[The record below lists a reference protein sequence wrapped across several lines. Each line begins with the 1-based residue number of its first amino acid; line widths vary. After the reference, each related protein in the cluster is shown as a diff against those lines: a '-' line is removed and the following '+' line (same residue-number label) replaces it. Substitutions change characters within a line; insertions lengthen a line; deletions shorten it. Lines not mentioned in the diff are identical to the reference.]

1 MGNPITKSMIV
12 TRTPLRVSLIG
23 GGSDM
28 PDFYTNNGVGS
39 VISLGLEKYIYV
51 VVKRHA
57 KIFNEQYRISYSK
70 TEVVDQLSDIQ
81 NNVIRECLRFAN
93 IQESLF
99 VSTFSDIPAA
109 SGLGSS
115 SALTVGL
122 LNALYAFKGKSVTRH
137 QLAEEACEVEIN
149 RMGQPIGKQDQ
160 YAAAFGGF
168 HQYDFMSSGAVNVRG
183 ISLPDGY
190 LDDVLQHGTLY
201 WTGLTRNVETILT
214 QQKKNFS
221 DGKQREVRA
230 VFDMVEPFRKAL
242 SAGASTEKL
251 AKIIDE
257 SWALKKAFSDTVSN
271 SAIESYYTKAKEAGA
286 YGGKICGGGGGGFLL
301 LFHPLRLR
309 KAIGDAGGFP
319 FHIPLDLDF
328 AGTELLV
335 SA

>member
-1 MGNPITKSMIV
+1 MGSLTTKSLIV

-28 PDFYTNNGVGS
+28 PDFYLKNGIGS

-51 VVKRHA
+51 VIKRHA

-70 TEVVDQLSDIQ
+70 TEVVENLNEIQ

-93 IQESLF
+93 IQESIF

-168 HQYDFMSSGAVNVRG
+168 HQYDFLDSGAVNVRG
-183 ISLPDGY
+183 ISLPVGY
-190 LDDVLQHGTLY
+190 LDEVLQHGTLY

-221 DGKQREVRA
+221 DGQQEEVQA
-230 VFDMVEPFRKAL
+230 VFDMVEPFRSAL
-242 SAGASTEKL
+242 SAGASTENL
-251 AKIIDE
+251 AKIIE
-257 SWALKKAFSDTVSN
+257 RSWELKKGFSETVSN
-271 SAIESYYTKAKEAGA
+271 DAIETYYRKGKEAGA

-301 LFHPLRLR
+301 LFHPRRLR
-309 KAIGDAGGFP
+309 EKISECGDFP

-328 AGTELLV
+328 SGTEILV